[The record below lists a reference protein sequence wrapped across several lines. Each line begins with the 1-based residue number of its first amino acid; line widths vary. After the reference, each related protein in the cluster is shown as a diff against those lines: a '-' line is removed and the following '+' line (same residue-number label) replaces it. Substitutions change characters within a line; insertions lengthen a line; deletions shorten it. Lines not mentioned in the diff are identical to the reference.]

1 MAGKR
6 KDGDTEDKITEH
18 RMFFNKEESMEL
30 REAYTKAID
39 ENKKSFMFKGETLD
53 IAYANYLISYLKMN
67 GY

>member
-1 MAGKR
+1 MAR
-6 KDGDTEDKITEH
+6 KVNKPEDEDKITES

-30 REAYTKAID
+30 RDAYAKAVD

-53 IAYANYLISYLKMN
+53 TIYAKYLISYLKTN